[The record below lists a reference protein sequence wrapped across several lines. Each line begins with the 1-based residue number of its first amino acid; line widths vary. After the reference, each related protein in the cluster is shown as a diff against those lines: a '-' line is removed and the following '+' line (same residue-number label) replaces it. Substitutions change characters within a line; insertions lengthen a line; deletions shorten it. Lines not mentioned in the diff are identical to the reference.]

1 MLRSR
6 MTPVVVSSVPPMM
19 FAIFAGCLVRSV
31 GDEIAAVVHG
41 ELWIGG
47 DGRFDVA
54 VIARVVLAFD
64 REHAHPVVDHERG
77 GDVILRRERVARAQR
92 DLGPAGLERQHEIRG
107 LGSDVQ
113 TRANAHACKGLL
125 FGKALADGREH
136 GHALGRPRH
145 ASPAFR
151 REPGVFDVARASGRL
166 ELRRRQAFGTSSE
179 GEDEAASFWV
189 YGAEILARGLR
200 PRLMEWALVT
210 LSTLGIDAYARAL
223 ASAAP
228 TPGGGSASA
237 VVGVLAASLAS
248 MVAHLTGDSPK
259 FAPLAPRM
267 KALADEAARL
277 SDAFLSAIDADV
289 AAFDRVSAAYKLPKS
304 TDAERAA
311 RSAAI
316 QGALVGATDAP
327 MRVVEL
333 GLQTSR
339 LAMELVDAGNPNAIS
354 DAGCAALFAQAA
366 ARGAALNI
374 RINVKGLKDTALA
387 ASYQRKLD
395 DLLAQIGIL
404 TEVAIVKAERATER
418 TP

>member
-1 MLRSR
+1 
-6 MTPVVVSSVPPMM
+6 
-19 FAIFAGCLVRSV
+19 
-31 GDEIAAVVHG
+31 
-41 ELWIGG
+41 
-47 DGRFDVA
+47 
-54 VIARVVLAFD
+54 
-64 REHAHPVVDHERG
+64 
-77 GDVILRRERVARAQR
+77 
-92 DLGPAGLERQHEIRG
+92 
-107 LGSDVQ
+107 
-113 TRANAHACKGLL
+113 
-125 FGKALADGREH
+125 
-136 GHALGRPRH
+136 
-145 ASPAFR
+145 
-151 REPGVFDVARASGRL
+151 
-166 ELRRRQAFGTSSE
+166 
-179 GEDEAASFWV
+179 
-189 YGAEILARGLR
+189 
-200 PRLMEWALVT
+200 MEWALVT

-237 VVGVLAASLAS
+237 VVAVLAAALAS
-248 MVAHLTGDSPK
+248 MVARLTGDSPK

-267 KALADEAARL
+267 KAIADEAARL
-277 SDAFLSAIDADV
+277 SDAFLSAIDTDV

-374 RINVKGLKDTALA
+374 RINVKGLKDTALV

-404 TEVAIVKAERATER
+404 TEVAVVKAERATER